1 MGDLLKMFDGIVC
14 ICMDSEEDKW
24 QSQCVPQ
31 FQKLGCLDRVIRYK
45 SLKIENG
52 SDIRKKYKGTTFAHY
67 NAIKL
72 CQEKNFKNPLILE
85 SDFWFVSMNY
95 ENEIERLVDDSNF
108 IDKSFTDAKTKS
120 WKMFSLGG
128 LVRKLISI
136 ESDYLFRAWREHSHA
151 YCINGDCYDDLLL
164 TISKKLNKPIDW
176 IYTKKKFGGDLRY
189 YSYMSSKLL
198 VVQQWGK
205 LEKRRRRHARK
216 MWRRRTRNF
225 KPNKPEE

>member
-31 FQKLGCLDRVIRYK
+31 FLKLGCLDRVIRYK
-45 SLKIENG
+45 SKKIEDD
-52 SDIRKKYKGTTFAHY
+52 SDIRKQYKGTTFAHY

-72 CQEKNFKNPLILE
+72 CREKKFKNPLILE
-85 SDFWFVSMNY
+85 SDFWFISMDF
-95 ENEIERLVDDSNF
+95 ENAMERLVDDSNF
-108 IDKSFTDAKTKS
+108 IDKSFTDAKTKN
-120 WKMFSLGG
+120 WKLFSIGG
-128 LVRKLISI
+128 LIKNLLSV
-136 ESDYLFRAWREHSHA
+136 ESDYLFRVWREHSHA

-189 YSYMSSKLL
+189 HSYMTSKLL
-198 VVQQWGK
+198 VVQKWGNPEK
-205 LEKRRRRHARK
+205 KRRHLAK
-216 MWRRRTRNF
+216 KIF
-225 KPNKPEE
+225 KNKTKNL

>member
-24 QSQCVPQ
+24 QSHCAPQ

-45 SLKIENG
+45 SLKIKDG

-85 SDFWFVSMNY
+85 SDFWFVSMNS
-95 ENEIERLVDDSNF
+95 ENEIERLDDDSNF
-108 IDKSFTDAKTKS
+108 IDKSFMDAKTKN
-120 WKMFSLGG
+120 WKLFSLGG
-128 LVRKLISI
+128 LIRKLISI
-136 ESDYLFRAWREHSHA
+136 ESDYLFRVWREHSHA
-151 YCINGDCYDDLLL
+151 YCINGNYYDDVLS
-164 TISKKLNKPIDW
+164 TIGKKLNKPIDW

-189 YSYMSSKLL
+189 YSYMTSKLL
-198 VVQQWGK
+198 VVQKWGK
-205 LEKRRRRHARK
+205 LERKRRRHARK
-216 MWRRRTRNF
+216 MWGRRTLNF